1 MTTAKPSARDL
12 DSALLPFAPLLY
24 VAWADGELTDVEIA
38 SIRSRIEGA
47 EWLDDESRQRLGG
60 WLDPETPPSAAALT
74 SLLTHIRRAAE
85 DLSPHER
92 RSLADL
98 GVELS
103 RARDTGIDWQSP
115 QARRALDDIENAL
128 AGPATEIS
136 RELSLEIS
144 REILLPIRPEPEPEP
159 AAPTASFDLQEMRR
173 LLAGH
178 DPEVR
183 ARVFRILERDGFDY
197 RYGLPKEEHR
207 EVVLDWCRQLAA
219 AGIGASSYPGALGG
233 RDDMGRFVSAFEAL
247 AFFDQSLV
255 VKFGVQFG
263 LFGGSVLFLGTEQH
277 HQRYLREIGT
287 LELPGAF
294 AMTEAGHGSNVRDIE
309 TTAVYDARSDEFV
322 IDTPSESA
330 RKEYIGNAA
339 DHGRMAT
346 VFAQLRIGDDE
357 FGVHAFLV
365 PIRGEDGAPAPGV
378 RIEDCGEKVGLN
390 GVDNGRLWFER
401 VRVPRTALLDR
412 YGQVSAS
419 GEYSSPIRNPSA
431 RFFTMLGTLVGGRVA
446 VSAASLSAA
455 KAGLAIAIRYAEH
468 RRQFGPAGEAETL
481 LLDYPSHQIR
491 LLPRLAR
498 AYATEFAVHHLLER
512 FLARSEE
519 DHIEVE
525 HLAAGIK
532 AFSSWGCADTLQ
544 ACREACGG
552 AGYLA
557 VNRLGS
563 LRADTDVY
571 TTFEGDNV
579 VLLQLLAKGLLTEFR
594 QEFGENRLA
603 GLARHLGRRA
613 AIAITELN
621 PITTRIADR
630 DHLLDQDFQR
640 SALRYR
646 ADRLLLTVAQRLRSR
661 IAGGMDSHQAF
672 LECQDHLLA
681 LALAHVERE
690 VLDATCRGVAAAPE
704 RLRPVLDR
712 LRSLF
717 ALDALVRDRGW
728 FLEHGYVESAKSKA
742 IQRLVHELC
751 AELRPDA
758 VALVDAFGIPDS
770 VLAAP
775 IAFGSLPG

>member
-1 MTTAKPSARDL
+1 MNHPAPSARDL
-12 DSALLPFAPLLY
+12 DEALLPFAPLLY
-24 VAWADGELTDVEIA
+24 VAWADGELSATDLER
-38 SIRSRIEGA
+38 IRARIEDA
-47 EWLDDESRQRLGG
+47 PWLDSASRETLGS
-60 WLDPETPPSAAALT
+60 WLDPQAPPSAAALT
-74 SLLTHIRRAAE
+74 SLLTHIRHAAGS
-85 DLSPHER
+85 LSARER
-92 RSLADL
+92 RSLAEL
-98 GVELS
+98 GVEL
-103 RARDTGIDWQSP
+103 ARPGDSGDSGVDWQSP
-115 QARRALDDIENAL
+115 QARRALDEIEDAL
-128 AGPATEIS
+128 AGPVTEIS
-136 RELSLEIS
+136 REF
-144 REILLPIRPEPEPEP
+144 LLPIRPEPKPEP
-159 AAPTASFDLQEMRR
+159 AAASFDREAMAT

-178 DPEVR
+178 DPAVR
-183 ARVFRILERDGFDY
+183 AQVFAILQRDGFGY
-197 RYGLPKEEHR
+197 RYGSPKEEHR
-207 EVVLDWCRQLAA
+207 EVVLGWCRELAA
-219 AGIGASSYPGALGG
+219 AGIGASSFPGALGG
-233 RDDMGRFVSAFEAL
+233 SEDMGRFVSAFEAL

-277 HQRYLREIGT
+277 HQRYLRAIGS
-287 LELPGAF
+287 LELPGGF

-309 TTAVYDARSDEFV
+309 TTAVYDAQTEEFV
-322 IDTPSESA
+322 IETPSESA

-339 DHGRMAT
+339 THGRMVT

-365 PIRGEDGAPAPGV
+365 PIRDENGAPAPGV

-390 GVDNGRLWFER
+390 GVDNGRLWFDR
-401 VRVPRTALLDR
+401 VRVPRSALLDR
-412 YGQVSAS
+412 YGQVAAD
-419 GEYSSPIRNPSA
+419 GEYTSPIRNPSA

-455 KAGLAIAIRYAEH
+455 KTGLAIAIRYGAR

-481 LLDYPSHQIR
+481 LLDYPSHQVR

-498 AYATEFAVHHLLER
+498 AYATDFAVHHLLDR
-512 FLARSEE
+512 FLARGED

-525 HLAAGIK
+525 HLAAGVK
-532 AFSSWGCADTLQ
+532 AFASWGCADTLH

-594 QEFGENRLA
+594 QEFGENRLV

-613 AIAITELN
+613 AVAITELN
-621 PITTRIADR
+621 PITTRITDR
-630 DHLLDQDFQR
+630 DHLLGEEFQR
-640 SALRYR
+640 AALRYR
-646 ADRLLLTVAQRLRSR
+646 AERLLLTVAQRLRSR
-661 IAGGMDSHQAF
+661 IGDGMDSHQAF

-681 LALAHVERE
+681 LARAHVEHV
-690 VLDATCRGVAAAPE
+690 VLEATCSGVSRAPE
-704 RLRPVLDR
+704 PLRPVLDR

-728 FLEHGYVESAKSKA
+728 FLEHGYVEAAKSRA

-758 VALVDAFGIPDS
+758 LALVDAFGIPES
-770 VLAAP
+770 ILAAP
-775 IAFGSLPG
+775 IAFGELPS